1 MLEFVNVTK
10 KFGLVKALENV
21 SFFIEKGE
29 FVFLT
34 GPSGAGKTTILKMI
48 IREIVPTSGKV
59 LFNNVS
65 LDDLKKKG
73 IPYLRQEVGVVFQD
87 YKLLEE
93 RTVKENIGVA
103 LAIKNVSPQERDERT
118 RGVLTMVGLAD
129 KESLFPSQLS
139 GGELQRAAL
148 ARALVVNPK
157 LIFADEPTGNLDR
170 ETADIIIELLAK
182 VNKEGKTVIVATHDL
197 EMVRKYKK
205 RVLKLEKGRLVQDS
219 DSKVPG
225 KKEK

>member
-48 IREIVPTSGKV
+48 IREIMPTSGSV
-59 LFNNVS
+59 MFEGVS

-73 IPYLRQEVGVVFQD
+73 IPYLRQEVGVVFQN

-170 ETADIIIELLAK
+170 ETANVIIELLAK

-205 RVLKLEKGRLVQDS
+205 RVLKLEKGKLVQDS
-219 DSKVPG
+219 DPKLAG

>member
-205 RVLKLEKGRLVQDS
+205 RVLKLEKGKLVQDS
-219 DSKVPG
+219 DPKLAG

>member
-103 LAIKNVSPQERDERT
+103 LAIKNVSPQERDDRT

-205 RVLKLEKGRLVQDS
+205 RVLKLEKGKLVQDS
-219 DSKVPG
+219 DPKLAG

>member
-170 ETADIIIELLAK
+170 ETANVIIELLAK